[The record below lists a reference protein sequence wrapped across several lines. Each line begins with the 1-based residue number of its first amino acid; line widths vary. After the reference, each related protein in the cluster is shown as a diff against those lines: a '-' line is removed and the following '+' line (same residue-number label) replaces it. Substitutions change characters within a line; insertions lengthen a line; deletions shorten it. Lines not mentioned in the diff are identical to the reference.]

1 MNQMMTLLRRELVEH
16 PASWMVPAVLGALF
30 VVAALFAVFGIARVG
45 IDEIQFD
52 SDLMAEAADPMQIR
66 AVLTVMFLS
75 IATLF
80 SGVISVIIAFYLLD
94 ALYAERKDRS
104 ILFWKSLPVSDLKT
118 VGSKYLTGFLV
129 MPLQALA
136 MFLATAVLVWLIAGL
151 AGAVAGTGQFLL
163 QGPLALLQAAI
174 VMAYGLIAF
183 GLWLAPV
190 HAWLLLVSAFAR
202 RAVLAWAV
210 LPPLLAIVA
219 EKVLFDTKYFAF
231 LLGQRLSGGME
242 LAFSGEG
249 SAAIV
254 AEDEGFSA
262 VFPALSD
269 LMTPGRLLAA
279 PELWGGLVVAAV
291 FLAGA
296 VWLRRWR
303 DDS

>member
-1 MNQMMTLLRRELVEH
+1 MMTLLRRELVEH
-16 PASWMVPAVLGALF
+16 PASWMVPAGLGALL
-30 VVAALFAVFGIARVG
+30 VVAALFGVFGIARVG
-45 IDEIQFD
+45 IDEIQFS
-52 SDLMAEAADPMQIR
+52 SDFIPEDLDPATVRAAL
-66 AVLTVMFLS
+66 VVMFLP

-80 SGVISVIIAFYLLD
+80 SGVISVIIAFYFLD
-94 ALYAERKDRS
+94 ALFAERKDRS

-118 VGSKYLTGFLV
+118 VGSKYLTGLLA

-136 MFLATAVLVWLIAGL
+136 LFLATALLVWLIVGL

-174 VMAYGLIAF
+174 VMTYGLLAF
-183 GLWLAPV
+183 GLWLAPI

-202 RAVLAWAV
+202 RAVLAWAT
-210 LPPLLAIVA
+210 LPPLLVIVA

-231 LLGQRLSGGME
+231 LLGQRMAGGME
-242 LAFSGEG
+242 LAFSGKG
-249 SAAIV
+249 NAAIV
-254 AEDEGFSA
+254 SEDEGFSA
-262 VFPALSD
+262 VFPALTE
-269 LMTPGRLLAA
+269 LLTPGRFLASPA
-279 PELWGGLVVAAV
+279 LWAGLVVAAI

>member
-66 AVLTVMFLS
+66 AVLMVMFLP

-118 VGSKYLTGFLV
+118 VGSKYLTGLLV

-151 AGAVAGTGQFLL
+151 AGAVAGTGQLLL
-163 QGPLALLQAAI
+163 QGPLALLQAVI
-174 VMAYGLIAF
+174 VMAYGLVAF

-210 LPPLLAIVA
+210 LPPLLVIVA
-219 EKVLFDTKYFAF
+219 EKVLFDTQYFAL

-242 LAFSGEG
+242 LAFSGKG
-249 SAAIV
+249 SAAIA

-269 LMTPGRLLAA
+269 LMTPGRFLAA
-279 PELWGGLVVAAV
+279 PELWGGLAVAAI

>member
-1 MNQMMTLLRRELVEH
+1 MMTLLRRELVEH